1 MAHTADGGRALVVA
15 HQDEGALGVQVQ
27 CPLQGRKEG
36 KEDVPETIDGAG
48 PVGDEVPPTGE
59 QELQFG
65 EVALAGN
72 DLREVG
78 SHPGLFGDDVS
89 ITGIGL
95 ELPRVGVAHTLHG
108 QGREVE
114 DSADP
119 SPTKRQKQRRAAP
132 WLVDGPHRLLRQGE
146 DFVDQLKEV
155 DLVVF
160 YPAGEDLLSR
170 SVEHVSPVELFA
182 GVDADPHLVV
192 HEHLHPSVAGDR
204 VPVEYSADGSLCSES
219 WTSSP
224 ISMSGRS
231 LLERPRAIPFKPS
244 LAAEQN
250 KPSSAPLGVIQELY
264 PNDKHNDKEQTMCRW
279 LAYSGSPILLEELLY
294 KPEHSLIDQ
303 SLHSRLGVETTNG
316 DGFGVGWYGPD
327 AQTPAVFHSIEPAW
341 NDRNLREV
349 AGHVQSPLFLAHIRA
364 STGTA
369 VQQTNCHPFRHDRWL
384 WVHNGLVRDF
394 HRVKRELALAVDE
407 SLYPQMEGSTD
418 SEMLFYLALTFGLE
432 ENPPAAVERMVGH
445 VEEVGHRH
453 GTEHPIQM
461 TIGTTDGSSVWAFRY
476 SSEGKSRS
484 LYYST
489 DMRSVREMYPERP
502 RLQEASDETR
512 IIVSEPIVDL
522 PGAWNEVPESSYGV
536 VRDGEDE
543 LHEFRPLR

>member
-1 MAHTADGGRALVVA
+1 
-15 HQDEGALGVQVQ
+15 
-27 CPLQGRKEG
+27 
-36 KEDVPETIDGAG
+36 
-48 PVGDEVPPTGE
+48 
-59 QELQFG
+59 
-65 EVALAGN
+65 
-72 DLREVG
+72 
-78 SHPGLFGDDVS
+78 
-89 ITGIGL
+89 
-95 ELPRVGVAHTLHG
+95 
-108 QGREVE
+108 
-114 DSADP
+114 
-119 SPTKRQKQRRAAP
+119 
-132 WLVDGPHRLLRQGE
+132 
-146 DFVDQLKEV
+146 
-155 DLVVF
+155 
-160 YPAGEDLLSR
+160 
-170 SVEHVSPVELFA
+170 
-182 GVDADPHLVV
+182 
-192 HEHLHPSVAGDR
+192 
-204 VPVEYSADGSLCSES
+204 
-219 WTSSP
+219 
-224 ISMSGRS
+224 
-231 LLERPRAIPFKPS
+231 
-244 LAAEQN
+244 
-250 KPSSAPLGVIQELY
+250 
-264 PNDKHNDKEQTMCRW
+264 MCRW

-303 SLHSRLGVETTNG
+303 SLHARLGVDTTNG

-327 AQTPAVFHSIEPAW
+327 AQTPAVFRSIEPAW

-349 AGHVQSPLFLAHIRA
+349 AAHVQTPLFLAHIRA
-364 STGTA
+364 STGSA
-369 VQQTNCHPFRHDRWL
+369 VQQTNCHPFRHGRWL

-512 IIVSEPIVDL
+512 IIVSEPLVDL
-522 PGAWNEVPESSYGV
+522 PGAWNEVREASYCV